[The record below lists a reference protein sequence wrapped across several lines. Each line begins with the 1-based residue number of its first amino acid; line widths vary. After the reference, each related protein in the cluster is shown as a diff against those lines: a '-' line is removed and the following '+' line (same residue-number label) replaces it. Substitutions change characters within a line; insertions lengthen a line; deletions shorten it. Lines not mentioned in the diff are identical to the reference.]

1 MVGDEKHMQR
11 EIKSVNNIFG
21 DFLVKSG
28 LYDEIEITEDNIF
41 ELADL
46 IGGHVK
52 IESYCPKCKWWKNK
66 RTIFRRRNCILSA
79 NSKYNST

>member
-1 MVGDEKHMQR
+1 MQR
-11 EIKSVNNIFG
+11 EMKSVNNIFG

-52 IESYCPKCKWWKNK
+52 IESFVLNVRKVECFLVRCSH
-66 RTIFRRRNCILSA
+66 IFGMM
-79 NSKYNST
+79 KVVEK

>member
-1 MVGDEKHMQR
+1 MQR
-11 EIKSVNNIFG
+11 EMKSVNNIFG

-46 IGGHVK
+46 IGGH
-52 IESYCPKCKWWKNK
+52 
-66 RTIFRRRNCILSA
+66 RRLAPSISA
-79 NSKYNST
+79 AS